1 MAGMKVAT
9 GLNGSVVGGLYG
21 GYGGA
26 AVPAA
31 SGIPEG
37 PTTITQ
43 QAFGVPSATRSGRRI
58 GLSASAISTGALV
71 LLAFIWWAL
80 PRLGGGNPLRFS
92 LFSFVLGLGAY
103 WAVQHFT
110 GFGNTGRASAG

>member
-1 MAGMKVAT
+1 MAGMNLGT
-9 GLNGSVVGGLYG
+9 GVSGSVVGGLYG

-43 QAFGVPSATRSGRRI
+43 QAWGVPPAGGGSMI
-58 GLSASAISTGALV
+58 GLHAAGISTAALI
-71 LLAFIWWAL
+71 LLGFIWWAL
-80 PRLGGGNPLRFS
+80 PR
-92 LFSFVLGLGAY
+92 
-103 WAVQHFT
+103 
-110 GFGNTGRASAG
+110 